1 MGDVPMCPMGHEKVS
16 TVLMCPMVGRLEW
29 DMGDGLDSP
38 HVSHGRRNMLEW
50 DMGDGLDSP
59 HVSHGRRNMLEW
71 DMGDGLDSPLVSHGR
86 KNMLEWDMGDG
97 LDSPMCPMVYVGV
110 GHGGWFG
117 QSPCV
122 PW

>member
-1 MGDVPMCPMGHEKVS
+1 MGDVPMCPMGYGKVS

-38 HVSHGRRNMLEW
+38 HVSHGR
-50 DMGDGLDSP
+50 
-59 HVSHGRRNMLEW
+59 
-71 DMGDGLDSPLVSHGR
+71 
-86 KNMLEWDMGDG
+86 KNN
-97 LDSPMCPMVYVGV
+97 YVGV